1 MTHFKRL
8 LNLPDL
14 LKKKSFFLFGPR
26 STGKSRLIK
35 DQLQSAVVYDLL
47 DAQVY
52 RSLVIRPKIIEE
64 RCTDTNQI
72 IVIDEIQKIPS
83 LLDEVHRLI
92 ENRGIKFLLTG
103 SSARKLKRGG
113 ANLLAGRAWTAALF
127 PLVTAEIP
135 DYDLLKILNYGSL
148 PQVVLSKYPEEEL
161 RNYIGTYLK
170 EEIQAEALTR
180 NVNAF
185 AEFLDMVGIS
195 NGHEINYESFANDCQ
210 VSTTTIKNY
219 FQILEDTLIGFALPG
234 FTKSKKRKG
243 ITRAKH
249 YLFDIG
255 IANQLGQRGTILEKS
270 EAFGSALEHLIVSEV
285 RAYLSYHRL
294 TDELSYWRTT
304 SQYEVDLLIGKKVAI
319 EIKSTSSVTERTLK
333 GLKTLQEEGIFMR
346 YIVVSLDPER
356 RVVNR
361 TFEVFPVNQFLAEL
375 WQGRITN

>member
-1 MTHFKRL
+1 MTHFKRI

-14 LKKKSFFLFGPR
+14 LNKKSFFLFGPR

-35 DQLQSAVVYDLL
+35 NQLQDAVVYDLL

-72 IVIDEIQKIPS
+72 IVIDEIQKIPA

-92 ENRGIKFLLTG
+92 ENRGLRFLLTG
-103 SSARKLKRGG
+103 SSARKLRRGG

-135 DYDLLKILNYGSL
+135 NYDLLKILNYGTL

-161 RNYIGTYLK
+161 KNYIGTYLK

-185 AEFLDMVGIS
+185 AEFLDLVGLS

-210 VSTTTIKNY
+210 ASTTTIKNY
-219 FQILEDTLIGFALPG
+219 FQILEDTLIGFSLPG

-243 ITRAKH
+243 IARAKH

-255 IANQLGQRGTILEKS
+255 VANQLGQRGTILEKS
-270 EAFGSALEHLIVSEV
+270 EAFGNALEHLIVSEV
-285 RAYLSYHRL
+285 RAYLSYCRL
-294 TDELSYWRTT
+294 AHELSYWRTT

-319 EIKSTSSVTERTLK
+319 EIKSTSSVTDRTLK
-333 GLKTLQEEGIFMR
+333 GLKALKEEGIFTR

-356 RVVNR
+356 RVIDD
-361 TFEVFPVNQFLAEL
+361 TFEIFPVKQFLAEL
-375 WQGRITN
+375 WRGGITN